1 MRAHTAPPIFEA
13 EPAVKNFENRKRS
26 IVKKLVRA
34 SACALFSVWSGVCAV
49 LKEDQEP
56 AKRVLSVRRFLT
68 KSVEQNVHNG
78 KIIAVMALCVQ
89 SVSEAG
95 KCSERCARMS

>member
-49 LKEDQEP
+49 LKRGP
-56 AKRVLSVRRFLT
+56 GA
-68 KSVEQNVHNG
+68 
-78 KIIAVMALCVQ
+78 
-89 SVSEAG
+89 SEASLVRPSVFD
-95 KCSERCARMS
+95 KICRMGGSFRR